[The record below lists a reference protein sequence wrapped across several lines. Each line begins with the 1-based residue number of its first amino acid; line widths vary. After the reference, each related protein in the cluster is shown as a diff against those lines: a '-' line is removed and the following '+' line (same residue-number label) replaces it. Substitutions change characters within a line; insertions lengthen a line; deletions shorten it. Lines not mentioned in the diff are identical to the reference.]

1 MRQKYRKS
9 PLAPKKANKVSSI
22 QGIELYTYCANL
34 YDKSR
39 NDVAIFIFKEKGSIA
54 EVFTQS
60 SMRSC
65 TLDWN
70 EKALKKKEVQAIII
84 NSGNANTFT
93 GKKGHQSLIKISE
106 LVSNIF
112 NVSKSKI
119 FFASTGVIGE
129 EFPEQKIINAIRKN
143 KIKNN
148 NWMDAAKA
156 IMTTDTFPKAISSK
170 TKVDNK
176 VVTITGI
183 TKGSGMIEPNMATM
197 LGFIFIDLEI
207 PQKILQALLK
217 QLNAKSFN
225 RISVDGDESTNDTV
239 ILASSN
245 KIKLKNKINSIND
258 KRINSLKI
266 SLYKVFS
273 SLSEQIV
280 RDGEGATKLIKIKVK
295 KAKNILQAEK
305 IARSIANSNL
315 FKTAIYG
322 EDANWGR
329 IIMAIGKTY
338 EKINQSKLKIY
349 FGNYLVAMNGKA
361 NTKINNSDIKK
372 YLSQKEVEIQI
383 DLAIGNSHAD
393 TLTCDLSH
401 KYIDINASYK
411 S

>member
-1 MRQKYRKS
+1 M
-9 PLAPKKANKVSSI
+9 
-22 QGIELYTYCANL
+22 
-34 YDKSR
+34 
-39 NDVAIFIFKEKGSIA
+39 
-54 EVFTQS
+54 
-60 SMRSC
+60 
-65 TLDWN
+65 
-70 EKALKKKEVQAIII
+70 
-84 NSGNANTFT
+84 
-93 GKKGHQSLIKISE
+93 
-106 LVSNIF
+106 
-112 NVSKSKI
+112 
-119 FFASTGVIGE
+119 
-129 EFPEQKIINAIRKN
+129 
-143 KIKNN
+143 
-148 NWMDAAKA
+148 
-156 IMTTDTFPKAISSK
+156 
-170 TKVDNK
+170 
-176 VVTITGI
+176 
-183 TKGSGMIEPNMATM
+183 
-197 LGFIFIDLEI
+197 
-207 PQKILQALLK
+207 
-217 QLNAKSFN
+217 
-225 RISVDGDESTNDTV
+225 
-239 ILASSN
+239 
-245 KIKLKNKINSIND
+245 
-258 KRINSLKI
+258 
-266 SLYKVFS
+266 FS

-393 TLTCDLSH
+393 ILTCDLSH